1 MCGIYGY
8 IGTPSTKVLE
18 LFQNLGI
25 ASETR
30 GTHATG
36 YYGINGH
43 VVSAKAPLKATDF
56 FQTHQFQKLNEN
68 IPNILIGHNRFATH
82 GSPKENKNNHPF
94 VSSRFGFVHNGVVGQ
109 VKVDVE
115 TKSECDSEK
124 VFRYFIKKYTAHHK
138 RVRAIQETLKVF
150 DSGSVACAMV
160 DSVARCLYL
169 FRNVGNPINF
179 AKIDSLGILVFA
191 STTEILKEG
200 LKDSGITEDIKF
212 WSIKKGGVIK
222 VTENTEYR
230 GWITKGLRDPYTSYY
245 TKWVKPSATP
255 TTYKYQNSQL
265 PMLSGS
271 NPIPQT
277 GKIFRKQ
284 YVPIQTDLFD
294 NSFKH
299 DHFWV
304 NNNQISENTQY
315 GCTLCRQ
322 QFPAYNKVWEHLNQT
337 HNIFHFVGDYI
348 KFPFNLAK

>member
-8 IGTPSTKVLE
+8 IGTPSTKALE

-25 ASETR
+25 ESETR

-43 VVSAKAPLKATDF
+43 VISSKAPLKATDF
-56 FQTHQFQKLNEN
+56 FQTHQFQKLNAN

-82 GSPKENKNNHPF
+82 GTPKENKNNHPF
-94 VSSRFGFVHNGVVGQ
+94 VSSRFGFIHNGVVGQ

-124 VFRYFIKKYTAHHK
+124 IFRYFIKKYTAHHK
-138 RVRAIQETLKVF
+138 KIRAIQETLKTF
-150 DSGSVACAMV
+150 DDGSVACALV
-160 DSVARCLYL
+160 DSEDRSLYL
-169 FRNVGNPINF
+169 FRNIGNPIVF
-179 AKIDSLGILVFA
+179 TKIKSLGILVFA
-191 STTEILKEG
+191 STTGILKEA
-200 LKDSGITEDIKF
+200 LKKSKIAEEDKF
-212 WSIKKGGVIK
+212 WSIKKGGILK
-222 VTENTEYR
+222 ILESTEYK
-230 GWITKGLRDPYTSYY
+230 GWNTKGLRDSYISYY

-265 PMLSGS
+265 PMLSNS
-271 NPIPQT
+271 NPVPQT
-277 GKIFRKQ
+277 NKIFRKQ
-284 YVPIQTDLFD
+284 YVPIQTEF
-294 NSFKH
+294 FKH

-304 NNNQISENTQY
+304 NNDQISENTQY

-322 QFPAYNKVWEHLNQT
+322 QFPSYNKVWEHLNQT

-348 KFPFNLAK
+348 KFPFNLVK